1 MTNEQRA
8 NNAAAALAPL
18 YTTDRE
24 GIADL
29 LTDLMHYADRESYDF
44 EAALK
49 AARHHHQA
57 EKVQP

>member
-8 NNAAAALAPL
+8 NNAAAAMVAF

-24 GIADL
+24 G
-29 LTDLMHYADRESYDF
+29 LTDALADLMHYADREGYDF

-49 AARHHHQA
+49 TARRHHQA